1 MLINLSNHPSHL
13 WSEKQ
18 FSEANTQFGEV
29 IDIPFPSVDPD
40 SDIEWTERIAGEYLE
55 LILQTAAKN
64 SGVTV
69 VHLMGEFSFVFRLLL
84 LLRNSGLKAVCSTSQ
99 REVIINEDGSKTVR
113 FDFRRFRYYY

>member
-18 FSEANTQFGEV
+18 ISEANTQFGEV

-40 SDIEWTERIAGEYLE
+40 SDIKWTEKIAGEYLE
-55 LILQTAAKN
+55 LILQTAAQSMGN
-64 SGVTV
+64 TV

-99 REVIINEDGSKTVR
+99 REVITNEDGSKTVK